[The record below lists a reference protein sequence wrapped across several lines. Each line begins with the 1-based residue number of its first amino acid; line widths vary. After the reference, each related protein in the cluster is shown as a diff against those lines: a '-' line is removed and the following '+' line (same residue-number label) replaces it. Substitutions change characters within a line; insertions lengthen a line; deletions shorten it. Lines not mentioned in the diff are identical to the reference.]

1 MDIKGPLLPVIPVV
15 KRNALVRIPV
25 LWNNYCIFLCS
36 KLFNMKTLRN
46 IIGVTLAGLMLM
58 AVPFDMQAQSKKKAT
73 AEKTAEVKGMVDAQE
88 YVFKAQTVIPMSG
101 RTRQITS
108 DYDLKVTKEEVVA
121 YLPYFGRAYSAPID
135 PSKGG
140 IQFTSKDFEY
150 TATPRKKGGWE
161 VLIRPK
167 DARDV
172 QQLTLTISE
181 NGYGSLQVI
190 STNRQPISFSGYITE
205 KKETKK

>member
-1 MDIKGPLLPVIPVV
+1 MKAIK
-15 KRNALVRIPV
+15 
-25 LWNNYCIFLCS
+25 
-36 KLFNMKTLRN
+36 N
-46 IIGVTLAGLMLM
+46 IIGVSLAALMLL
-58 AVPFDMQAQSKKKAT
+58 AIPFNMQAQDKKKAT
-73 AEKTAEVKGMVDAQE
+73 AEKTAAVKAMLETQQ

-108 DYDLKVTKEEVVA
+108 DYDLKVSKEEIVA
-121 YLPYFGRAYSAPID
+121 YLPYFGRAYAAPID

-150 TATPRKKGGWE
+150 TNTPRKKGGWDI
-161 VLIRPK
+161 LIRPK

-172 QQLTLTISE
+172 QQLSLTISE
-181 NGYGSLQVI
+181 SGYGSLQVV

-205 KKETKK
+205 IPTANK